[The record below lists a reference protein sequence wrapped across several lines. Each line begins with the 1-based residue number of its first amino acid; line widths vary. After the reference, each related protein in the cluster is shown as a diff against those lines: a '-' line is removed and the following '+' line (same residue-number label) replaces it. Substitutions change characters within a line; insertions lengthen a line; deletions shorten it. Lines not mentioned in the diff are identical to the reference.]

1 MPISPPPCD
10 QVSPANYVFCALIYF
25 CKVVAITIL
34 FSLRWLR
41 GYCQDIEFNSVL
53 TKAMSK
59 NVTYFFIHRHCS
71 PGFSFPFCHLFYC
84 NHTMEF
90 CSLLPFTDDRTIWMF
105 NVYKYYVSCTDKKI
119 SSRIKIEIT
128 FILSLYLL
136 PIQLVVLVHV
146 GLLLSL

>member
-1 MPISPPPCD
+1 
-10 QVSPANYVFCALIYF
+10 
-25 CKVVAITIL
+25 
-34 FSLRWLR
+34 
-41 GYCQDIEFNSVL
+41 
-53 TKAMSK
+53 
-59 NVTYFFIHRHCS
+59 
-71 PGFSFPFCHLFYC
+71 
-84 NHTMEF
+84 
-90 CSLLPFTDDRTIWMF
+90 MF